1 MATRHAVSCV
11 MYLCRADGCH
21 ILPIARYTPA
31 MRLPILL
38 LLIGCLY
45 TAPLLAQQDSL
56 WHGRITR
63 TLHHIDAQAGDTI
76 LQAAHTILGH
86 TVTLVADQKP
96 IPPTFYRVMG
106 ATVIWRKPMQA
117 AVVNVTYRTLPFDLS
132 QRDFN
137 KDTTWR
143 SPRIDGR
150 IIQKYDFGLSANGR
164 SESSTASQ
172 LQYQGT
178 YARGIAFGNNQDATF
193 NSTFNL
199 QLSGDLGD
207 GIEIA
212 AAITDNNI
220 PIQPQGNTQQLQ
232 DFDQVYIQVKRDQT
246 QLIAGDYELRRPT
259 GYFMNYFKKLQGATL
274 QHGWADDDGQRA
286 LTTQASF
293 AIARGKFARNAFI
306 GIEGNQGP
314 YRLRGDAGETF
325 IIVLAGTERVFI
337 DGQLL
342 QRGQTADYTIDYN
355 RGEITF
361 TPNQLITK
369 DKRIIVEFEYNDQR
383 YNRTL
388 LAFNQV
394 YDHNP
399 RLQLYLNTYSQLDGR
414 APTTAQP
421 FTDPQQ
427 AVLRT
432 IPDDLGIGLASGI
445 DTASFLPDRV
455 QYILI
460 DSIING
466 VRYDSVLVYSTDA
479 TRPLYNAQFTEVG
492 LGNGDY
498 VRLPAAAN
506 GTVFGWVAPD
516 PLTGQRRGSYAPVIQ
531 LTTPVSQQLTTAGGV
546 YRWRKG
552 SELRVEGAWS
562 HLDRNR
568 FGDINADRND
578 GAATK
583 LTYRDAYTLRDTAWT
598 VAIEADYEGTSQY
611 FQALNPFRGREFA
624 RDWNI
629 AAESGV
635 AQHIG
640 TGRLALRRMSVGEAS
655 YAYQFL
661 SMGAAYWGSR
671 HLAQLRIDRDGW
683 RIDATANTVLARTT
697 TEASSFARPKVLAQK
712 QFVWGKSEAST
723 LLVGVYGE
731 RERNARRALV
741 ADTLSRQSFYYD
753 LLRAFAEWEQ
763 SPHLRVSTQ
772 YQRRYD
778 YSPQGQDFR
787 TYTIAD
793 EVNLKGDYA
802 LNRTQRLTLNLTYRD
817 LQVRPLQ
824 GDSLTPQSTY
834 LGRVDY
840 RLTAPKGWLRYQ
852 ANYQLGSGQE
862 QRVQYT
868 YLPVDAG
875 QGVYTWIDR
884 NQDGIKQLDEFE
896 VAVFQDQADH
906 IRVITFTDEYIRTNE
921 VQFNQSLM
929 VQPSAVW
936 RKPKKDFQKW
946 LNRFSWQSNWQINRK
961 VRQLPDVS
969 AWNPFQLQVADTA
982 LVSVSSNVRNS
993 LFLNRTRQTF
1003 RAEVGMLNNQ
1013 SRVVLTTGYEDRRRA
1028 EQFVEAKWNFSK
1040 PLTLEAEGR
1049 VGRRRNDSEFF
1060 EARDYDLSYVVL
1072 RPSLVL
1078 QVQSEWRARF
1088 QYAYDASQN
1097 TLADAPASA
1106 TQHEWAAEVNY
1117 RSAGGTAL
1125 EGRFSYVGVT
1135 YTGEAGT
1142 ALQFAMLEGLQDGQ
1156 NYRWTLTYR
1165 RTLFKNL
1172 ELNLTYQ
1179 GRKTGALR
1187 VIHTGNAS
1195 MRALF

>member
-1 MATRHAVSCV
+1 MRYVPLGVHR
-11 MYLCRADGCH
+11 RA
-21 ILPIARYTPA
+21 LNRYPVI
-31 MRLPILL
+31 MRLRYLL
-38 LLIGCLY
+38 VIAVFLV
-45 TAPLLAQQDSL
+45 TVPLSAQQDSL
-56 WHGRITR
+56 WHGAR
-63 TLHHIDAQAGDTI
+63 TLVLRDVDAAAGDT
-76 LQAAHTILGH
+76 LLASDRTLLAHTVAIQ
-86 TVTLVADQKP
+86 ADQKTLP
-96 IPPTFYRVMG
+96 ASFYRVMG
-106 ATVIWRKPMQA
+106 ATVIWRKPIQA
-117 AVVNVTYRTLPFDLS
+117 RLLSVTYRTLSFDLS
-132 QRDFN
+132 QREFN

-150 IIQKYDFGLSANGR
+150 VIQKYDFGLSANAR

-207 GIEIA
+207 GIQIA

-232 DFDQVYIQVKRDQT
+232 DFDQVYIQVKRDKT
-246 QLIAGDYELRRPT
+246 QLTAGDYELRRPT

-274 QHGWADDDGQRA
+274 QHGWTDDDGRA

-342 QRGQTADYTIDYN
+342 QRGQTADYIIDYN

-394 YDHNP
+394 YDHSP
-399 RLQLYLNTYSQLDGR
+399 RLQLYLNAYSQRDGKS
-414 APTTAQP
+414 PTSAQP
-421 FTDPQQ
+421 FTPQQQ

-432 IPDDLGIGLASGI
+432 IPDDLGIGLAPGVDSAG
-445 DTASFLPDRV
+445 FLPDRV
-455 QYILI
+455 QYTLI
-460 DSIING
+460 DTVVGSM
-466 VRYDSVLVYSTDA
+466 RYDSVLVYSTDP
-479 TRPLYNAQFTEVG
+479 TRMLYNVQFSEVG

-498 VRLPAAAN
+498 IRLPAAAN

-546 YRWRKG
+546 YRWG
-552 SELRVEGAWS
+552 QSGELRAEGAWS

-568 FGDINADRND
+568 FGDINADRNH
-578 GAATK
+578 GAAAK
-583 LTYRDAYTLRDTAWT
+583 LTYRATHTLRDTLWT
-598 VAIEADYEGTSQY
+598 LAAEADYEATSRH

-629 AAESGV
+629 ATQSGI

-640 TGRLALRRMSVGEAS
+640 TSRLALRRMSVGEAS

-661 SMGAAYWGSR
+661 SMEGAYWGSR
-671 HLAQLRIDRDGW
+671 HLARLRVDRGGW
-683 RIDATANTVLARTT
+683 LIDATANTVLSRTA
-697 TEASSFARPKVLAQK
+697 TENAIFARPKILAQK
-712 QFVWGKSEAST
+712 QFKWGKTEEPS

-731 RERNARRALV
+731 RERNARRSST
-741 ADTLSRQSFYYD
+741 ADTLSAQSFYYD

-763 SPHLRVSTQ
+763 SQHLRVSTQ

-778 YSPQGQDFR
+778 YSPQGQDFA

-793 EVNLKGDYA
+793 EVNLKGEYA
-802 LNRTQRLTLNLTYRD
+802 LNRAQRLTLNLTYRD
-817 LQVRPLQ
+817 LQVRPLH
-824 GDSLTPQSTY
+824 GDSLSPQSTY
-834 LGRVDY
+834 LGRIDY

-852 ANYQLGSGQE
+852 ANYQIGSGQE

-884 NQDGIKQLDEFE
+884 NLDGIKQLDEFE

-929 VQPSAVW
+929 VQPRAIW
-936 RKPKKDFQKW
+936 RKPKKDFQKV
-946 LNRFSWQSNWQINRK
+946 LNRFSLQSNWQINRK

-993 LFLNRTRQTF
+993 LYFNRTRQTF
-1003 RAEVGMLNNQ
+1003 RAEIGMLNNQ

-1028 EQFVEAKWNFSK
+1028 EQFAETKWNFAR
-1040 PLTLEAEGR
+1040 PLTWETEVR

-1060 EARDYDLSYVVL
+1060 EARDYDLSYLVL

-1078 QVQSEWRARF
+1078 QVQSQWRARVE
-1088 QYAYDASQN
+1088 YAYDASQN
-1097 TLADAPASA
+1097 TLPDAPAAA

-1117 RSAGGTAL
+1117 RSTGGTAL
-1125 EGRFSYVGVT
+1125 EGRFSYVGVD
-1135 YTGEAGT
+1135 YTGTAGT
-1142 ALQFAMLEGLQDGQ
+1142 ALQFAMLEGLQNGQ